1 MTAIFRLLFHCFLE
15 KLSALDYV
23 RLQMNLVIAMER
35 SDRSNPIAS
44 RSPHYVRDD
53 NPELARGSCHCEPCR
68 KQGVAIFLQA
78 ALVFG
83 LLRYARNDKNQ
94 DGREAQGLSP

>member
-23 RLQMNLVIAMER
+23 RLQMNLVIAME
-35 SDRSNPIAS
+35 
-44 RSPHYVRDD
+44 
-53 NPELARGSCHCEPCR
+53 LARGSCHCEPCR
-68 KQGVAIFLQA
+68 KQGVAISLQA
-78 ALVFG
+78 AFVFE